1 MKTISAR
8 GFAPNLTRAIGEIGV
23 RRRSQFFASFSV
35 FRGPLV
41 LSQNKTPTG
50 EHALTPARRSPL
62 RARASKAGRF
72 AHRSTPKSEVNGCP
86 LLNPRFIPHQAA
98 FVQSCQERPST
109 RLNSETFAVIMVAP
123 ILSAWAA
130 INKSKGPI
138 GLPALSSV
146 ARRSPAVLASCSSKG
161 NTPMSA
167 DRNTRNRSAFSLRRS
182 LRATPY
188 QSSYKTTD
196 ETAIDAP
203 SDRARRRRSRTLA
216 G

>member
-1 MKTISAR
+1 MFLPPA
-8 GFAPNLTRAIGEIGV
+8 AEIRV
-23 RRRSQFFASFSV
+23 DIV
-35 FRGPLV
+35 
-41 LSQNKTPTG
+41 TG
-50 EHALTPARRSPL
+50 IWFPFL
-62 RARASKAGRF
+62 
-72 AHRSTPKSEVNGCP
+72 
-86 LLNPRFIPHQAA
+86 PHQAA

-109 RLNSETFAVIMVAP
+109 RPNSDTFAVTMVAP

-130 INKSKGPI
+130 IKRSYGRI
-138 GLPALSSV
+138 GLPALSNV

-196 ETAIDAP
+196 ETAIDAF
-203 SDRARRRRSRTLA
+203 SDRSRRRRSRTLV